1 VIPSAAGPTTRTFE
15 ELPLRSRK
23 IAHTSVALTE
33 LGFGASVIGNLYRI
47 TPPHDASATVDAAWE
62 SGIRYFDTAPHYG
75 LGLSERRLGAALRDR
90 PRDAY
95 VVSSKVGRLLVP
107 NERPSGVDSEG
118 FVVRD
123 DLRREW
129 DFSRDGVLRSI
140 EATLERT
147 GLDRLDVVY
156 LHDPDEHWRQ
166 AAEEAMPALA
176 ELRDQKVI
184 GAIGAGMNQS
194 AMLARFLRE
203 TAADVVMLA
212 GRYTLLDQSAL
223 DDVLPA
229 AQEQG
234 KSVVAVGVFNSGLL
248 SRERPA
254 AGMKYDYQ
262 DAPKDVVERARAIAE
277 VCEARGTTLPAAAI
291 AFPLAHPT
299 IINVTLGMRHPE
311 QVTRNVELHR
321 RHIPEGLWDDLRA
334 RRLIRSDV
342 SVEDTD
348 GRSSRCL

>member
-1 VIPSAAGPTTRTFE
+1 MRH
-15 ELPLRSRK
+15 RK
-23 IAHTSVALTE
+23 ITSTPVELTD
-33 LGFGASVIGNLYRI
+33 LGFGASVIGNLYRV
-47 TPPHDASATVDAAWE
+47 TPAEQASAAVDAAWDA
-62 SGIRYFDTAPHYG
+62 GIRYFDTAPHYG
-75 LGLSERRLGAALRDR
+75 LGLSERRLGAALRNR
-90 PRDAY
+90 PRGEY

-107 NERPSGVDSEG
+107 NERPSGVDTEG

-123 DLRREW
+123 DLRRQW

-140 EATLERT
+140 EATLRRT

-156 LHDPDEHWRQ
+156 LHDPDDHWRK

-176 ELRDQKVI
+176 ELRDQGVI

-229 AQEQG
+229 AREHD

-248 SRERPA
+248 SRDRPA
-254 AGMKYDYQ
+254 EGMKYDYQ
-262 DAPKDVVERARAIAE
+262 DAPAALVDRARAIAD
-277 VCEARGTTLPAAAI
+277 VCAAHGTTLPAAAI
-291 AFPLAHPT
+291 AFPYTHPT
-299 IINVTLGMRHPE
+299 IINVTLGMRNPE
-311 QVTRNVELHR
+311 QVVRNVELHAQ
-321 RHIPEGLWDDLRA
+321 HIPDGLWDDLRA
-334 RRLIRSDV
+334 QGLIRSDV
-342 SVEDTD
+342 PERHAG
-348 GRSSRCL
+348 GRESRCL